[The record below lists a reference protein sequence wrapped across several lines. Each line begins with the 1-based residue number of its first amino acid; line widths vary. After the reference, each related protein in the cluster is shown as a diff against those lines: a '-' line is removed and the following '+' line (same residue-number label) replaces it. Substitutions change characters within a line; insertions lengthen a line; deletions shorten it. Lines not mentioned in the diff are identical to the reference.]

1 MDEEQILNSNQNKSS
16 KPNEKIKNN
25 QNFGEI
31 KLDNFEDSLNLSNIG
46 DDQCSIP
53 KKEENIFAED
63 FSEDLDNIKE
73 DEFSQRKMS
82 DCSMQSDEFKNEE
95 INIDVNTNTLSNNL
109 KSKMVS
115 EDISK
120 KFTKK
125 LTREELDNIPLP
137 VFSCIY
143 CSNLTISVKHLS
155 QEIITNK
162 YLFQAS
168 IYDIEDINKLIIYQP
183 LIDRD
188 NKNEKLHDIIIKST
202 EYLFCSYNK
211 ENLQNFFSSKNYID
225 ICNNELN
232 NNKKYFTQKIEES
245 IVKKKKDFYFKG
257 IKNIPKNSINNRCLF
272 NSTNSLINNCN
283 ALSGFVESI
292 PVNINNYNYNYIT
305 NKNNNTNNSN
315 LSLNFNSIS
324 LNNNEFGN
332 LCKDVHTNNNNLLV
346 SIVEH
351 IENNNENQN
360 ELEDKEE
367 FMDLLELDEEK
378 EKEKKIS
385 KENISWDKNYYDIW
399 NPDISDVE
407 DNDNSENNGFVDDYF
422 KCEVNDFKNNLLNN
436 YNTNKKNSGNVFIN
450 KKRKF
455 IKPNPKKRS
464 SKNNNANNET
474 EESQKNYKLK
484 VNLLKTKT
492 SNNSINFKLNQK
504 SSISQ
509 VKSLGS
515 TNSSTMINLDSDCK
529 MKNSNNF
536 SNIKDL
542 SNNSQILIHVN
553 TIQENENFSKIINNS
568 SLLGNNKDVPNKTI
582 NFFHGL
588 KINKIK
594 PYRNFINVNNSCT
607 FHPNINGTNNKFIKF
622 NTNKNFFNT
631 NHFNFEIHSNY
642 DISNIINTNKYSK
655 NKFKIFKEKKIK
667 KRNKIEIIDIQKTI
681 NINKAKEKINNINF
695 SKTIYNINLSSSNS
709 RIMPEIRFKTKTS
722 INRLFNKTKIF
733 SSNLIFSQNFARNK
747 KIIPFKNSSNTNI
760 KTDKIKNRSI
770 IYNCKK
776 LNSPQISSRLKE
788 KEKKSVDKIR
798 QKIEELNKY
807 IKNNRKGIG
816 KTNLNNKIKTNKIKS
831 GGVYTV
837 SNNKNYNIISQSK
850 NFFGKRKLCLSNSFF
865 FRPKSKAIENN
876 NCKKF
881 LFLK

>member
-143 CSNLTISVKHLS
+143 CSNLTIAVKHLS

-211 ENLQNFFSSKNYID
+211 ENLQNFFSTKNYID

-332 LCKDVHTNNNNLLV
+332 LCKDAHTNNNNLLV

-360 ELEDKEE
+360 ELDDKEE

-407 DNDNSENNGFVDDYF
+407 DNDNSENNDFVDNYF

-464 SKNNNANNET
+464 SKINKENNET
-474 EESQKNYKLK
+474 EEAQKNYKLK

-568 SLLGNNKDVPNKTI
+568 SLLGNNKDVPNKSI

-733 SSNLIFSQNFARNK
+733 SSNLIFSQNFTRNK

-776 LNSPQISSRLKE
+776 LNSSQISSRLKE

-807 IKNNRKGIG
+807 IKNNRKGIC

-876 NCKKF
+876 NSKKF

>member
-1 MDEEQILNSNQNKSS
+1 MDERQILNSNQNESS

-143 CSNLTISVKHLS
+143 CSNLTIAVKHLS

-332 LCKDVHTNNNNLLV
+332 LCKDAHTNNNNLLV

-464 SKNNNANNET
+464 SKNNKENNET
-474 EESQKNYKLK
+474 DEGQKNYKLK

-504 SSISQ
+504 SSVSQ
-509 VKSLGS
+509 VKSFGS

-642 DISNIINTNKYSK
+642 DISNIINTNKYSM

-733 SSNLIFSQNFARNK
+733 SSNLIFSQNFTRNK

-816 KTNLNNKIKTNKIKS
+816 KTNLNNKIKANKIKS

>member
-1 MDEEQILNSNQNKSS
+1 MDERQILNSNQNESS

-143 CSNLTISVKHLS
+143 CSNLTIAVKHLS

-211 ENLQNFFSSKNYID
+211 ENLQNFFSTKNYID

-332 LCKDVHTNNNNLLV
+332 LCKDAHTNNNNLLV

-407 DNDNSENNGFVDDYF
+407 DNDNSENNDFVDNYF

-464 SKNNNANNET
+464 SKINKENNET
-474 EESQKNYKLK
+474 EEGQKNYKLK

-509 VKSLGS
+509 VKSFGS

-568 SLLGNNKDVPNKTI
+568 SLLGNNKDVPNKSI

-733 SSNLIFSQNFARNK
+733 SSNLIFSQNFTRNK

-876 NCKKF
+876 NSKKF

>member
-143 CSNLTISVKHLS
+143 CSNLTIAVKHLS

-202 EYLFCSYNK
+202 EYLFCSYIK

-332 LCKDVHTNNNNLLV
+332 LCKDAHTNNNNLLV

-360 ELEDKEE
+360 ELDDKEE

-407 DNDNSENNGFVDDYF
+407 DNDNSENNDFVDNYF
-422 KCEVNDFKNNLLNN
+422 KCEVNDFKNNLINN

-631 NHFNFEIHSNY
+631 KHFNFEIHSNY
-642 DISNIINTNKYSK
+642 DISNINNTNKYSK

-733 SSNLIFSQNFARNK
+733 SSNLIFSQNFTRNK

-876 NCKKF
+876 NSKKF

>member
-143 CSNLTISVKHLS
+143 CSNLTIAVKHLS

-211 ENLQNFFSSKNYID
+211 ENLQNFFSTKNYID

-332 LCKDVHTNNNNLLV
+332 LCKDAHTNNNNLLV

-733 SSNLIFSQNFARNK
+733 SSNLIFSQNFTRNK

-876 NCKKF
+876 NSKKF

>member
-1 MDEEQILNSNQNKSS
+1 MDERQILNSNQNESS

-143 CSNLTISVKHLS
+143 CSNLTIAVKHLS

-211 ENLQNFFSSKNYID
+211 ENLQNFFSSKNFID
-225 ICNNELN
+225 IYNNELN

-292 PVNINNYNYNYIT
+292 PVNINNYNYIT

-332 LCKDVHTNNNNLLV
+332 LCKDAHTNNNNLLV

-360 ELEDKEE
+360 ELDDKEE

-407 DNDNSENNGFVDDYF
+407 DNDNSENNDFVDNYF

-568 SLLGNNKDVPNKTI
+568 SLLGNNKDVPNKSI

-594 PYRNFINVNNSCT
+594 PFRNFINVNNSCT

-681 NINKAKEKINNINF
+681 NINKTKEKINNINF

-733 SSNLIFSQNFARNK
+733 SSNLIFSQNFTRNK

-876 NCKKF
+876 NSKKF

>member
-1 MDEEQILNSNQNKSS
+1 
-16 KPNEKIKNN
+16 
-25 QNFGEI
+25 
-31 KLDNFEDSLNLSNIG
+31 
-46 DDQCSIP
+46 
-53 KKEENIFAED
+53 
-63 FSEDLDNIKE
+63 
-73 DEFSQRKMS
+73 
-82 DCSMQSDEFKNEE
+82 
-95 INIDVNTNTLSNNL
+95 
-109 KSKMVS
+109 
-115 EDISK
+115 
-120 KFTKK
+120 
-125 LTREELDNIPLP
+125 
-137 VFSCIY
+137 
-143 CSNLTISVKHLS
+143 
-155 QEIITNK
+155 
-162 YLFQAS
+162 
-168 IYDIEDINKLIIYQP
+168 
-183 LIDRD
+183 
-188 NKNEKLHDIIIKST
+188 
-202 EYLFCSYNK
+202 
-211 ENLQNFFSSKNYID
+211 
-225 ICNNELN
+225 
-232 NNKKYFTQKIEES
+232 
-245 IVKKKKDFYFKG
+245 
-257 IKNIPKNSINNRCLF
+257 
-272 NSTNSLINNCN
+272 
-283 ALSGFVESI
+283 
-292 PVNINNYNYNYIT
+292 
-305 NKNNNTNNSN
+305 
-315 LSLNFNSIS
+315 
-324 LNNNEFGN
+324 
-332 LCKDVHTNNNNLLV
+332 
-346 SIVEH
+346 
-351 IENNNENQN
+351 
-360 ELEDKEE
+360 
-367 FMDLLELDEEK
+367 
-378 EKEKKIS
+378 
-385 KENISWDKNYYDIW
+385 
-399 NPDISDVE
+399 
-407 DNDNSENNGFVDDYF
+407 
-422 KCEVNDFKNNLLNN
+422 
-436 YNTNKKNSGNVFIN
+436 
-450 KKRKF
+450 
-455 IKPNPKKRS
+455 
-464 SKNNNANNET
+464 
-474 EESQKNYKLK
+474 
-484 VNLLKTKT
+484 
-492 SNNSINFKLNQK
+492 
-504 SSISQ
+504 
-509 VKSLGS
+509 
-515 TNSSTMINLDSDCK
+515 MINLDSDCK
-529 MKNSNNF
+529 MKNSNNI

-681 NINKAKEKINNINF
+681 NINKTKEKINNINF

-733 SSNLIFSQNFARNK
+733 SSNLIFSQNFTRNK

-770 IYNCKK
+770 IYNSKK

-807 IKNNRKGIG
+807 IKNNRKGIC

-876 NCKKF
+876 NSKKF

>member
-1 MDEEQILNSNQNKSS
+1 MDERQILNSNQNESS
-16 KPNEKIKNN
+16 KPNEKNKNN
-25 QNFGEI
+25 PNFGEI

-143 CSNLTISVKHLS
+143 CSNLTIAVKHLS

-332 LCKDVHTNNNNLLV
+332 LCKDAHTNNNNLLV

-407 DNDNSENNGFVDDYF
+407 DNDNSENNDFVDNYF
-422 KCEVNDFKNNLLNN
+422 KCEVNDFKNNLINN

-681 NINKAKEKINNINF
+681 NINKTKEKINNINF

-733 SSNLIFSQNFARNK
+733 SSNLIFSQNFTRNK

-876 NCKKF
+876 NSKKF

>member
-1 MDEEQILNSNQNKSS
+1 MDERQILNSNHNESS

-137 VFSCIY
+137 VFSCIF
-143 CSNLTISVKHLS
+143 CSNLTIAVKHLS

-225 ICNNELN
+225 IYNNELN

-332 LCKDVHTNNNNLLV
+332 LCKDAHTNNNNLLV

-407 DNDNSENNGFVDDYF
+407 DNDNSENNDFVDNYF
-422 KCEVNDFKNNLLNN
+422 KCDINDFKNNLLNN

-464 SKNNNANNET
+464 SKINKENNET
-474 EESQKNYKLK
+474 DEGQKNYKLK

-509 VKSLGS
+509 VKSFGS

-582 NFFHGL
+582 NFFSGL

-681 NINKAKEKINNINF
+681 NVNKTKEKINNINF

-733 SSNLIFSQNFARNK
+733 SSNLIFSQNFTRNK
-747 KIIPFKNSSNTNI
+747 KIIPFKNSRNTNI

-876 NCKKF
+876 NSKKF

>member
-143 CSNLTISVKHLS
+143 CSNLTIAVKHLS

-722 INRLFNKTKIF
+722 INRLFNKTKVF
-733 SSNLIFSQNFARNK
+733 SSNLIFSQNFTRNK

-807 IKNNRKGIG
+807 IKNNRKGIC
-816 KTNLNNKIKTNKIKS
+816 KNNLNNNIKTNKIKS
-831 GGVYTV
+831 GGVFTL

-865 FRPKSKAIENN
+865 FRPKSKVIENN
-876 NCKKF
+876 NSKKF

>member
-143 CSNLTISVKHLS
+143 CSNLTIAVKHLS

-202 EYLFCSYNK
+202 EYLFCSYIK

-332 LCKDVHTNNNNLLV
+332 LCKDAHTNNNNLLV

-360 ELEDKEE
+360 ELDDKEE

-407 DNDNSENNGFVDDYF
+407 DNDNSENNDFVDNYF

-733 SSNLIFSQNFARNK
+733 SSNLIFSQNFTRNK

-876 NCKKF
+876 NSKKF

>member
-1 MDEEQILNSNQNKSS
+1 MDERQILNSNQNESS

-25 QNFGEI
+25 PNFGEI
-31 KLDNFEDSLNLSNIG
+31 KLDNFEDSLNLSKIG

-143 CSNLTISVKHLS
+143 CSNLTIAVKHLS

-211 ENLQNFFSSKNYID
+211 ENQQNFFSSKNYID

-332 LCKDVHTNNNNLLV
+332 LCKDAHTNNNNLLV

-407 DNDNSENNGFVDDYF
+407 DNDNSENNDFVDNYF
-422 KCEVNDFKNNLLNN
+422 KCEVNDFKNNLINN

-568 SLLGNNKDVPNKTI
+568 SLLGNNKDVPNKSI

-681 NINKAKEKINNINF
+681 NINKTKEKINNINF

-733 SSNLIFSQNFARNK
+733 SSNLIFSQNFTRNK

-807 IKNNRKGIG
+807 IKNNRKGIC

-876 NCKKF
+876 NSKKF

>member
-1 MDEEQILNSNQNKSS
+1 MDERQILNSNQNESS

-143 CSNLTISVKHLS
+143 CSNLTIAVKHLS

-332 LCKDVHTNNNNLLV
+332 LCKDAHTNNNNLLV

-407 DNDNSENNGFVDDYF
+407 DNDNSENNDFVDNYF

-681 NINKAKEKINNINF
+681 NINKTKEKINNINF

-733 SSNLIFSQNFARNK
+733 SSNLIFSQNFTRNK

-807 IKNNRKGIG
+807 IKNNRKGIC

-876 NCKKF
+876 NSKKF

>member
-1 MDEEQILNSNQNKSS
+1 MDERQILNSNQNESS

-407 DNDNSENNGFVDDYF
+407 DNDNSENNDFVDNYF
-422 KCEVNDFKNNLLNN
+422 KCEVNDFKNNLINN

-642 DISNIINTNKYSK
+642 DISNIINTNKYSM

-876 NCKKF
+876 NSKKF

>member
-143 CSNLTISVKHLS
+143 CSNLTIAVKHLS

-332 LCKDVHTNNNNLLV
+332 LCKDAHTNNNNLLV

-407 DNDNSENNGFVDDYF
+407 DNGNSENNDFVDNYF
-422 KCEVNDFKNNLLNN
+422 KSEVNDFKNNLINN

-455 IKPNPKKRS
+455 IKPNPKKRL
-464 SKNNNANNET
+464 SKNNKTNNET
-474 EESQKNYKLK
+474 EEGQKNYKLK

-536 SNIKDL
+536 S
-542 SNNSQILIHVN
+542 
-553 TIQENENFSKIINNS
+553 KIINNS
-568 SLLGNNKDVPNKTI
+568 SLLGNNKDVPNKSI

-733 SSNLIFSQNFARNK
+733 SSNLIFSQNFTRNK

-876 NCKKF
+876 NSKKF

>member
-1 MDEEQILNSNQNKSS
+1 MDERQILNSNQNESS

-143 CSNLTISVKHLS
+143 CSNLTIAVKHLS

-211 ENLQNFFSSKNYID
+211 ENLQNFFSTKNYID

-332 LCKDVHTNNNNLLV
+332 LCKDAHTNNNNLLV

-407 DNDNSENNGFVDDYF
+407 DNDNSENNDFVDNYF
-422 KCEVNDFKNNLLNN
+422 KCEVNDFKNNLINN
-436 YNTNKKNSGNVFIN
+436 YNTNKKNGGNVFIN

-681 NINKAKEKINNINF
+681 NINKAKKKINNINF

-722 INRLFNKTKIF
+722 INRLFNKTKVF
-733 SSNLIFSQNFARNK
+733 SSNLIFSQNFTRNK

-876 NCKKF
+876 NSKKF

>member
-1 MDEEQILNSNQNKSS
+1 MDERQILNSNQNESS

-143 CSNLTISVKHLS
+143 CSNLTIAVKHLS

-211 ENLQNFFSSKNYID
+211 ENLQNFFSTKNYID

-332 LCKDVHTNNNNLLV
+332 LCKDAHTNNNNLLV

-360 ELEDKEE
+360 ELDDKEE

-407 DNDNSENNGFVDDYF
+407 DNDNSENNDFVDNYF

-568 SLLGNNKDVPNKTI
+568 SLLGNNKDVPNKSI

-642 DISNIINTNKYSK
+642 DISNIINTNKYSM

-807 IKNNRKGIG
+807 IKNNRKGIC
-816 KTNLNNKIKTNKIKS
+816 KTNLNNKIKANKIKS

-876 NCKKF
+876 NSKKF

>member
-1 MDEEQILNSNQNKSS
+1 MDEEQILNSNQNESS

-211 ENLQNFFSSKNYID
+211 ENQQNFFSSKNYID

-232 NNKKYFTQKIEES
+232 NNKRYFTQKIEES

-292 PVNINNYNYNYIT
+292 PVNINNYNYIT

-332 LCKDVHTNNNNLLV
+332 LCKDAHTNNNNLLV

-681 NINKAKEKINNINF
+681 NVNKTKEKINNINF

-876 NCKKF
+876 NIKKF

>member
-1 MDEEQILNSNQNKSS
+1 MDERQILNSNQNESS

-143 CSNLTISVKHLS
+143 CSNLTIAVKHLS

-211 ENLQNFFSSKNYID
+211 ENLQNFFSTKNYID

-332 LCKDVHTNNNNLLV
+332 LCKDAHTNNNNLLV

-360 ELEDKEE
+360 ELDDKEE

-407 DNDNSENNGFVDDYF
+407 DNDNSENNDFVDNYF
-422 KCEVNDFKNNLLNN
+422 KCEVNDFKNNLINN

-568 SLLGNNKDVPNKTI
+568 SLLGNNKDVPNKSI

-681 NINKAKEKINNINF
+681 NINKAKKKINNINF

-816 KTNLNNKIKTNKIKS
+816 KTNLNNKIKTNNIKS

-876 NCKKF
+876 NSKKF

>member
-25 QNFGEI
+25 PNFGEI

-137 VFSCIY
+137 VFSCIF
-143 CSNLTISVKHLS
+143 CSNLTIAVKHLS

-332 LCKDVHTNNNNLLV
+332 LCKDAHTNNNNLLV

-351 IENNNENQN
+351 IEKNNENQN

-407 DNDNSENNGFVDDYF
+407 DNDNSENNDFVDNYF
-422 KCEVNDFKNNLLNN
+422 KCEINDFKNNLLNN

-464 SKNNNANNET
+464 SKINKENNET
-474 EESQKNYKLK
+474 DEGQKNYKLK

-509 VKSLGS
+509 VKSFGS

-582 NFFHGL
+582 NFFSGL

-622 NTNKNFFNT
+622 NTNKNFFST

-681 NINKAKEKINNINF
+681 NVNKTKEKINNINF

-733 SSNLIFSQNFARNK
+733 SSNLIFSQNFTRNK
-747 KIIPFKNSSNTNI
+747 KIIPFKNSRNTNI

-865 FRPKSKAIENN
+865 FRPKSKVIENN
-876 NCKKF
+876 NSKKF

>member
-1 MDEEQILNSNQNKSS
+1 MDERQILNSNQNESS

-143 CSNLTISVKHLS
+143 CSNLTIAVKHLS

-202 EYLFCSYNK
+202 EYLFCSYIK

-332 LCKDVHTNNNNLLV
+332 LCKDAHTNNNNLLV

-360 ELEDKEE
+360 ELDDKEE

-407 DNDNSENNGFVDDYF
+407 DNDNSENNDFVDNYF

-529 MKNSNNF
+529 IKNSNNF

-695 SKTIYNINLSSSNS
+695 SKTIYNINLSLSNS

-747 KIIPFKNSSNTNI
+747 KIIPFKNSRNTNI

-798 QKIEELNKY
+798 QKIEELKKY

-837 SNNKNYNIISQSK
+837 SNNKNYNIISQNK

-876 NCKKF
+876 NSKKF

>member
-1 MDEEQILNSNQNKSS
+1 MDERQILNSNQNESS

-82 DCSMQSDEFKNEE
+82 DCSIQSDEFKNEE

-143 CSNLTISVKHLS
+143 CSNLTIAVKHLS

-211 ENLQNFFSSKNYID
+211 ENLQNFFSTKNYID

-332 LCKDVHTNNNNLLV
+332 LCKDAHTNNNNLLV

-407 DNDNSENNGFVDDYF
+407 DNDNSENNDFVDNYF

-733 SSNLIFSQNFARNK
+733 SSNLIFSQNFTRNK

-876 NCKKF
+876 NSKKF

>member
-1 MDEEQILNSNQNKSS
+1 MDERQILNSNQNESS

-109 KSKMVS
+109 KSKLVS

-143 CSNLTISVKHLS
+143 CSNLTIAVKHLS

-211 ENLQNFFSSKNYID
+211 ENQQNFFSSKNYID

-232 NNKKYFTQKIEES
+232 NNKRYFTQKIEES

-332 LCKDVHTNNNNLLV
+332 LCKDAHTNNNNLLV

-407 DNDNSENNGFVDDYF
+407 DNDNSENNDFVDNYF

-464 SKNNNANNET
+464 SKNNKENNET
-474 EESQKNYKLK
+474 DEGQKNYKLK

-594 PYRNFINVNNSCT
+594 PFRNFINVNNSCT

-681 NINKAKEKINNINF
+681 NINKAKEKINNIHF

-733 SSNLIFSQNFARNK
+733 SSNLIFSQNFTRNK

-816 KTNLNNKIKTNKIKS
+816 KTNLNNKIKTNKIKN
-831 GGVYTV
+831 GGVYTL

-876 NCKKF
+876 NSKKF

>member
-143 CSNLTISVKHLS
+143 CSNLTIAVKHLS

-642 DISNIINTNKYSK
+642 DISNIINTNKYSM

-722 INRLFNKTKIF
+722 INRLFNKTKVF
-733 SSNLIFSQNFARNK
+733 SSNLIFSQNFTRNK

-816 KTNLNNKIKTNKIKS
+816 KTNLNNKIKANKIKS

-876 NCKKF
+876 NSKKF